1 MAGDTVPKT
10 ISIPRWTMTKNVIIS
25 METLRT
31 RSINY
36 RELKNDKC
44 QLGINSKAW
53 INRKRNLTAYGA
65 GSNQRKLCGTDHL
78 L

>member
-1 MAGDTVPKT
+1 MADDKIPKKT
-10 ISIPRWTMTKNVIIS
+10 SIPYLTTTKNVIIS

-36 RELKNDKC
+36 RELKNDTC

-53 INRKRNLTAYGA
+53 INRKRNLTAYGE
-65 GSNQRKLCGTDHL
+65 GSNQRKPCGTDHL